1 VIRIVPIVLFA
12 LVLAACTSGSPP
24 APVAAMPHEHT
35 GHGATASPT
44 SAAPASAPATAHRH
58 GAVDTDGVVEIT
70 MTDAM
75 RFEPGEITIEAGQSV
90 RIVVHN
96 VGLIP
101 HEAVLGTLDEQRHH
115 AAEMAAGE
123 AHYHSNGVL
132 VEPGATGEFETWF
145 PAGQYLIACHL
156 PGHYQAGMVGVL
168 NVVDG

>member
-1 VIRIVPIVLFA
+1 VIRIVPVVVFA
-12 LVLAACTSGSPP
+12 LVLGACTSGSPP
-24 APVAAMPHEHT
+24 APAAAMPADHA
-35 GHGATASPT
+35 GHGATPVPVT
-44 SAAPASAPATAHRH
+44 THGH
-58 GAVDTDGVVEIT
+58 GAVDTDRVVEIT

-75 RFEPGEITIEAGQSV
+75 RFEPGEITIEAGHSV
-90 RIVVHN
+90 RFVVRN
-96 VGLIP
+96 VGLIL
-101 HEAVLGTLDEQRHH
+101 HEAIVGTPEEQRHH

-156 PGHYQAGMVGVL
+156 PGHYQAGMVGLL

>member
-1 VIRIVPIVLFA
+1 VIRIVPIIVFA
-12 LVLAACTSGSPP
+12 LVLAACTNGSPP
-24 APVAAMPHEHT
+24 APVAAMPADHA
-35 GHGATASPT
+35 GHGATAGPVT
-44 SAAPASAPATAHRH
+44 THRH
-58 GAVDTDGVVEIT
+58 GSIDDDRVVEIT

-75 RFEPGEITIEAGQSV
+75 RFEPGEITVEAGQAV
-90 RIVVHN
+90 RFVVRN

-101 HEAVLGTLDEQRHH
+101 HEAVVGTPEEQSHH